1 MKTPVEKIEM
11 PFSSSVWV
19 FVERNRLDLGI
30 CLTLTT
36 VAAVLRFW
44 HLTDLGLTHFDEGSY
59 AMTGRWLAT
68 FGKEGWIY
76 QSGHAPGL
84 FPTLVGLFF
93 LIFGIK
99 DFVAIAVSALTGS
112 LTVGLIYWVGR
123 EQFNRKA
130 GVLAALFLATAEY
143 HLMYSRFA
151 LTDATFT
158 LFFGA
163 SLASLLQGLVR
174 NERRWFII
182 GGVLTGLC
190 WNTKYHGFFPLLILG
205 LWLGMMALMR
215 RRTYLVPTRARWS
228 NFGIAVL
235 LAGLIYLPWF
245 LFVQFSVGYG
255 AILQAQAD
263 HSIGQSAIIL
273 TPPATIY
280 FYLTEW
286 LSPALLLAA
295 VLGSIMILTRPRAET
310 LFSLFATALFAIAAM
325 FYTSFPRLL
334 LPVVPGLCLFA
345 AHGVERISCAKT
357 LMWLLAAVV
366 LAWNMMGAQRVLSLR
381 TDAYRQ
387 AAAYLQKIDAPV
399 FTQMSKNF
407 YFYEKKKSV
416 EMRWHEPDTLDAM
429 MQHSPAVVIAVDP
442 IIHRFPQVERWLEKY
457 RKHLRLAHEIP
468 IHMFEPVYYQGFDP
482 AQRDR
487 RPLALAPFRPGQ
499 AKIEIYRVTN
509 EREQK

>member
-1 MKTPVEKIEM
+1 MDSPVEKIEM
-11 PFSSSVWV
+11 PFSSSVRA
-19 FVERNRLDLGI
+19 FVERNRLDTGI

-84 FPTLVGLFF
+84 FPTLIGLFF

-99 DFVAIAVSALTGS
+99 DFVAIAVSALAGS
-112 LTVGLIYWVGR
+112 LTVGLIYWIGR
-123 EQFNRKA
+123 EQFNRNT
-130 GVLAALFLATAEY
+130 GVIAALFLTTAEY
-143 HLMYSRFA
+143 HLIYSRFA

-158 LFFGA
+158 LLFWA
-163 SLASLLQGLVR
+163 SLASLLLGLIK
-174 NERRWFII
+174 NERRWFIV

-205 LWLGMMALMR
+205 LWLGMMALLR
-215 RRTYLVPTRARWS
+215 RRKHLVPTRVLWS
-228 NFGIAVL
+228 NFGIAAL

-255 AILQAQAD
+255 AILQAQAA

-280 FYLTEW
+280 FYLTQW
-286 LSPALLLAA
+286 LSPALLLSAL
-295 VLGSIMILTRPRAET
+295 LGSVMILTRPRAEA
-310 LFSLFATALFAIAAM
+310 LFLLFAAALFTIAAM

-334 LPVVPGLCLFA
+334 LPVVPALCLFA
-345 AHGVERISCAKT
+345 AHGIERISRAKS
-357 LMWLLAAVV
+357 LVWLLAAVI
-366 LAWNMMGAQRVLSLR
+366 LAWNMMSAHRVLSLR

-387 AAAYLQKIDAPV
+387 ADAYLQKIDAPI

-416 EMRWHEPDTLDAM
+416 ELRWHDSAALDSLI
-429 MQHSPAVVIAVDP
+429 QHSPVAVIAVDP
-442 IIHRFPQVERWLEKY
+442 IVYRFPQVECWFEKQ
-457 RKHLRLAHEIP
+457 RSHLRLAHEIA
-468 IHMFEPVYYQGFDP
+468 IHMYEPVYYQGFDP

-487 RPLALAPFRPGQ
+487 LPPALAPFRSGQ
-499 AKIEIYRVTN
+499 AKIKIYYTTFEN
-509 EREQK
+509 TGN

>member
-1 MKTPVEKIEM
+1 MNSPVEKIEA
-11 PFSSSVWV
+11 PLSSSVRV
-19 FVERNRLDLGI
+19 FAERNRLDMGI
-30 CLTLTT
+30 CLALTT

-44 HLTDLGLTHFDEGSY
+44 HLTDLGLTHFDEGAY

-84 FPTLVGLFF
+84 FSTLAGLFF

-99 DFVAIAVSALTGS
+99 DYIAIAVSALAGS
-112 LTVGLIYWVGR
+112 LTVGVIYWIGR
-123 EQFNRKA
+123 EQFNCKT
-130 GVLAALFLATAEY
+130 GIMAALFLATAEY

-158 LFFGA
+158 LLFWA
-163 SLASLLQGLVR
+163 SLASLLRGLVR

-205 LWLGMMALMR
+205 LWLGVMTLLR
-215 RRTYLVPTRARWS
+215 RRKHLVPIRSLWS

-255 AILQAQAD
+255 VILQAQAA

-280 FYLTEW
+280 FYLKQW
-286 LSPALLLAA
+286 LSPALLLSAL
-295 VLGSIMILTRPRAET
+295 LGSIMILTRPRAEAFF
-310 LFSLFATALFAIAAM
+310 LLFAAALFTIAAM

-345 AHGVERISCAKT
+345 AHGVERISRAKT
-357 LMWLLAAVV
+357 LAWLLAAVI
-366 LAWNMMGAQRVLSLR
+366 LAWNMMGAHRVLSLR

-416 EMRWHEPDTLDAM
+416 ELRWHEPDTLDVM
-429 MQHSPAVVIAVDP
+429 IQRSPAVVIAVDP
-442 IIHRFPQVERWLEKY
+442 IIYRFSQVERWFEKH
-457 RKHLRLAHEIP
+457 RNQLQLVHEIP
-468 IHMFEPVYYQGFDP
+468 IQMYEPVYYQGFDP

-487 RPLALAPFRPGQ
+487 LPLALAPFRPGQ
-499 AKIEIYRVTN
+499 AKIEIYQLIKKW
-509 EREQK
+509 EQK

>member
-1 MKTPVEKIEM
+1 MNSTVKMNQGDGLK
-11 PFSSSVWV
+11 SVV
-19 FVERNRLDLGI
+19 AFLVRNRLDLGI
-30 CLTLTT
+30 CLTLTAL
-36 VAAVLRFW
+36 AAVLRFW
-44 HLTDLGLTHFDEGSY
+44 HFTDLGLTHFDEGSY

-84 FPTLVGLFF
+84 FSTVIGLFF

-99 DFVAIAVSALTGS
+99 DYIAIAVSALAGS
-112 LTVGLIYWVGR
+112 LTVGLIYWIGR
-123 EQFNRKA
+123 EQFNRKT
-130 GVLAALFLATAEY
+130 GIMAALFLATAEY

-158 LFFGA
+158 LLFWA

-182 GGVLTGLC
+182 GGVFTGMC

-215 RRTYLVPTRARWS
+215 RKKHLVPTRVLWS
-228 NFGIAVL
+228 NFGIAAL

-273 TPPATIY
+273 TPPATLY
-280 FYLTEW
+280 FYLTHW

-295 VLGSIMILTRPRAET
+295 LLGSLMILYRPQSDA
-310 LFSLFATALFAIAAM
+310 LFLLLATALFTIAAM

-334 LPVVPGLCLFA
+334 LPVVPALCLFA
-345 AHGVERISCAKT
+345 AHGVESIARARSIVGA
-357 LMWLLAAVV
+357 LAALV
-366 LAWNMMGAQRVLSLR
+366 LAWNMPGAANVLSLR

-399 FTQMSKNF
+399 LTQMSKNF
-407 YFYEKKKSV
+407 YFYDKKKSV
-416 EMRWHEPDTLDAM
+416 ELRWHAPDTLDAM

-442 IIHRFPQVERWLEKY
+442 IIHRFPQVEHWFEKH
-457 RKHLRLAHEIP
+457 RSQLRLVHEIP
-468 IHMFEPVYYQGFDP
+468 IQMYEPVYYQGFDP

-487 RPLALAPFRPGQ
+487 LPLALAPFRPGQ
-499 AKIEIYRVTN
+499 AKIEIYHLIKK
-509 EREQK
+509 REQK

>member
-1 MKTPVEKIEM
+1 MNSPAEKIEM
-11 PFSSSVWV
+11 PFSSSVKV
-19 FVERNRLDLGI
+19 FAERNRLDLGI
-30 CLTLTT
+30 CLTLTAL
-36 VAAVLRFW
+36 AAVLRFW

-68 FGKEGWIY
+68 FGEEGWIY

-84 FPTLVGLFF
+84 FPTLLGLFF

-123 EQFNRKA
+123 EQFSRKT
-130 GVLAALFLATAEY
+130 GIMAALFLATAEY

-163 SLASLLQGLVR
+163 SLASLHHGFIKSD
-174 NERRWFII
+174 RRWFII
-182 GGVLTGLC
+182 GGVFTGLC

-215 RRTYLVPTRARWS
+215 RRKHLVPTRALWS

-255 AILQAQAD
+255 AILQAQVD

-273 TPPATIY
+273 TPHTTLS
-280 FYLTEW
+280 FYLTQW

-310 LFSLFATALFAIAAM
+310 LFSLFATALFMFAAM

-345 AHGVERISCAKT
+345 AHGVERISRAKT
-357 LMWLLAAVV
+357 LAWLLAAVT
-366 LAWNMMGAQRVLSLR
+366 LAWNMMGAHRVLSLR

-387 AAAYLQKIDAPV
+387 AAAYLQKFDAPV
-399 FTQMSKNF
+399 LTQMSKNF
-407 YFYEKKKSV
+407 YFYERKKSV
-416 EMRWHEPDTLDAM
+416 EMRWQNAAVLDSII
-429 MQHSPAVVIAVDP
+429 QHSPVGLIAIDP
-442 IIHRFPQVERWLEKY
+442 IIHRFPQVEQWFKSQRN
-457 RKHLRLAHEIP
+457 HLQLVHGIS
-468 IHMFEPVYYQGFDP
+468 IQMYEPVYYQGFAP
-482 AQRDR
+482 ARLPQL
-487 RPLALAPFRPGQ
+487 PPTVAPFHPGR
-499 AKIEIYRVTN
+499 AKIEIFEWRN
-509 EREQK
+509 PR